1 MTPEALI
8 DSPSKTSPTT
18 HPLRPL
24 ALYRSP
30 QQVLTSVF
38 GYQQFRG
45 HQEVVINAVIRGED
59 VVAIMPTGAGKSLC
73 YQIPALAS
81 GGTGIVVSPLIALMN
96 DQVRA
101 LREVGVAAAALNSGN
116 SSEENGE
123 IIRNLLRGELKL
135 LYISP
140 ERLLLDGSIGILQD
154 ASISLIAIDEAH
166 CVSQW
171 GHDFRPEYRRLSV
184 LGELFPNIPRIALT
198 ATADEA
204 TRLDIVSGLQLRSPT
219 ICISGFDRPNIRYE
233 VVLKTSPRAQLLSFL
248 KSQPSDASGIVYCLS
263 RRRVEGVAEWL
274 SEEGFKALPY
284 HAGLPTA
291 ERQAN
296 QRRFMDEE
304 GVIMVATVAFGMGID
319 KPDVRFVAHLD
330 LPKSVE
336 AYYQETGRAGRD
348 GDPSI
353 AWMVYGTGD
362 LVQLFRMIDDSTA
375 PESQK
380 MIERQKLE
388 ALLGFCETT
397 RCRRQV
403 LLDYFGDSCAPCG
416 NCDTCLH
423 PPASIDGTV
432 IAQKALSGVY
442 RVEQRFG
449 IAHVIDV
456 LVGEETEKVR
466 RFGHD
471 RLSTFG
477 VGADIQKKE
486 WRSYFRQLIALQ
498 CLRVDHH
505 DYGAVKL
512 TDLSREV
519 LKGKRPVSFR
529 VDVSARREKG
539 TKERSPRAAE
549 QNLSSSDAA
558 LFKELKQLRFKLS
571 QERRIPPYMIFHDS
585 SLREMASRRP
595 RTVEQFAEIPGVGA
609 AKLAAYAELFLAV
622 IEEGKE

>member
-1 MTPEALI
+1 MTPEALLNSSS
-8 DSPSKTSPTT
+8 DDTPSAHS
-18 HPLRPL
+18 LRPL
-24 ALYRSP
+24 SLYRTP
-30 QQVLTSVF
+30 HQVLTSVF
-38 GYQQFRG
+38 GYPRFRG
-45 HQEVVINAVIRGED
+45 HQEIVIDAVIRGED

-123 IIRNLLRGELKL
+123 IIRNLRRGELKL

-140 ERLLLDGSIGILQD
+140 ERLLLDGSIGILQE

-184 LGELFPNIPRIALT
+184 LGELFPHVPRIALT

-204 TRLDIVSGLQLRSPT
+204 TRVDIVSGLQLRSPT

-233 VVLKTSPRAQLLSFL
+233 VVLKTGPRAQLLSFL

-274 SEEGFKALPY
+274 AEEGFTALPY

-403 LLDYFGDSCAPCG
+403 LLEYFGDSCTPCG
-416 NCDTCLH
+416 NCDTCIR

-432 IAQKALSGVY
+432 IAQKALSSVF

-456 LVGEETEKVR
+456 LTGEATEKVL

-471 RLSTFG
+471 SLSTFG
-477 VGADIQKKE
+477 IGADIPKKE

-519 LKGKRPVSFR
+519 LTGKRPVSFR
-529 VDVSARREKG
+529 VDVAARREKG
-539 TKERSPRAAE
+539 NKERASRAVE
-549 QNLSSSDAA
+549 QNLSSSDAG
-558 LFKELKQLRFKLS
+558 LLKQLKQLRTKLS
-571 QERRIPPYMIFHDS
+571 QERHVPPYMIFHDS

-595 RTVEQFAEIPGVGA
+595 RTVDQFAQIPGVGS
-609 AKLAAYAELFLAV
+609 AKLAAYAELFLEV
-622 IEEGKE
+622 IEEGEE